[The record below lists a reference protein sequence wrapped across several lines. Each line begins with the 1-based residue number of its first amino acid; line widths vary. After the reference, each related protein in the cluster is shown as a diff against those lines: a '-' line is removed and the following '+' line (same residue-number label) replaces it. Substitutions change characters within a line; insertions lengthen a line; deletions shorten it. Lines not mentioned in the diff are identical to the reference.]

1 MEIRG
6 THDEFVLLNP
16 IFVFNDSQPTLGC
29 SCAMASHRF
38 AGATFPGD
46 PTVRIEKEALI
57 RFVDEF
63 RVLER
68 DRRGETILEC
78 PQLRLALFVYDR
90 AGHVGLRAALTEYQ
104 SGGIHQV
111 TIEFEVDPT
120 ALPGILADLE
130 ELLAFPAWTIHL
142 QNPVSDGDFDASA
155 LATDCLMS

>member
-6 THDEFVLLNP
+6 THDEFVVLTP
-16 IFVFNDSQPTLGC
+16 ILGSFPDDPLPTLDC
-29 SCAMASHRF
+29 SCAIASHRF

-46 PTVRIEKEALI
+46 PIVRIEREVLA

-68 DRRGETILEC
+68 DRRGEAILEC

-130 ELLAFPAWTIHL
+130 ELLAFPRLDHPPAESSL
-142 QNPVSDGDFDASA
+142 
-155 LATDCLMS
+155 